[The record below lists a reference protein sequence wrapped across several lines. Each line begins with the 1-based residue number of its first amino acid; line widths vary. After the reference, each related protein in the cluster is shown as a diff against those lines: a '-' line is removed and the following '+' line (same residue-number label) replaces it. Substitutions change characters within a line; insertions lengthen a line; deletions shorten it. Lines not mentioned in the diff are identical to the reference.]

1 MQAVLVGVVLDAV
14 IIMMILLLFSL
25 VRRIDL
31 LAFQLKDAQRRLDAL
46 ELKPRRPTEGPIT
59 SREPPQKK

>member
-1 MQAVLVGVVLDAV
+1 MQAVLVGVVLDVV
-14 IIMMILLLFSL
+14 IIMMILLLYSL

-46 ELKPRRPTEGPIT
+46 ESKPRQPPEGPIAG
-59 SREPPQKK
+59 RETALKK